1 MMPHQRMIVLLIV
14 TGSLDVFNFLLE
26 YSVYTAIVFANDHA
40 TDVFK
45 CI

>member
-1 MMPHQRMIVLLIV
+1 MMMPHQRMIVLLIV

-26 YSVYTAIVFANDHA
+26 YSVYNDIVFANDPC
-40 TDVFK
+40 DR